1 MAIIFLPIETIS
13 FIMQFLNN
21 ITFWRN
27 PTSANSRMVSL
38 FIAYLILLC
47 NTLLALFPHKIVS
60 FLKTGIMDMNIF
72 ISHSPLGF
80 RKGARNITHMYS
92 LHFPLMKWNEYE
104 KILFFKKKTN
114 LLFVVKYNFQSAK
127 YRIQKCIAQ
136 WIIIKQIPIIQLK
149 KKKNITSKPLL
160 ITIFFVLPRVAIFL
174 TFLSMYLKTVI

>member
-1 MAIIFLPIETIS
+1 
-13 FIMQFLNN
+13 
-21 ITFWRN
+21 
-27 PTSANSRMVSL
+27 MVSL

-104 KILFFKKKTN
+104 KILFFKKK
-114 LLFVVKYNFQSAK
+114 
-127 YRIQKCIAQ
+127 
-136 WIIIKQIPIIQLK
+136 
-149 KKKNITSKPLL
+149 KPF
-160 ITIFFVLPRVAIFL
+160 ICCEV
-174 TFLSMYLKTVI
+174 